1 MAIAF
6 RRLEKLSRKDRYND
20 TNNEPWDQ
28 HIYESDGEEE
38 TYSRSQS
45 RRSGGGGNKGGG
57 NTKFLTILVA
67 LLLALILI
75 PAGAFFWITRGN
87 DKPAASPESTTQVS
101 KVSSTEKSSTKESS
115 TEESTASTDTADQQ
129 AAQEAAQA
137 ASESQAQAQAAAESQ
152 AAAEAA
158 ASQSAAAAQQ
168 TTPSSSSQDD
178 ANAQYGTVQ
187 AGEGP
192 QQIAGRYG
200 LSVDEFLKL
209 NGMDRSNFYFDPG
222 QEVRIK

>member
-28 HIYESDGEEE
+28 HIYESDSEEE

-45 RRSGGGGNKGGG
+45 RRSGGGNKGGG

-75 PAGAFFWITRGN
+75 PAGAFSWITRGN
-87 DKPAASPESTTQVS
+87 DIPAASPESTTQVS
-101 KVSSTEKSSTKESS
+101 KVSSTEKSSTEESS
-115 TEESTASTDTADQQ
+115 TEESTATTDSEVNQQEQQQAADQQ
-129 AAQEAAQA
+129 AQ
-137 ASESQAQAQAAAESQ
+137 QAAAESQ
-152 AAAEAA
+152 AAAQSQAAEASRSA
-158 ASQSAAAAQQ
+158 AAAAQQ
-168 TTPSSSSQDD
+168 TTPSSDTTND
-178 ANAQYGTVQ
+178 PNAQYGTVQ
-187 AGEGP
+187 SGEGP

-200 LSVDEFLKL
+200 LSVDDFLRL

-222 QEVRIK
+222 QQVRIK